1 MPVGISTVVTTHSHL
16 SRPLRNRHTLLVSRK
31 VRAAKTLS
39 RQPSVRHP
47 RCCRLPP
54 ARLHRQRERVTMR
67 SRINQTN
74 ALDKKLEAKHS
85 ATAADCQEVLAA
97 LSPDRVLDLPGHGS
111 NWLGLDVAGLFY
123 FDMDIN
129 PPRSDVIFELVMFV
143 YISGTFLGA
152 CILCFF
158 PIFYDLLPL

>member
-1 MPVGISTVVTTHSHL
+1 MPVGISTILTTHSHL

-39 RQPSVRHP
+39 RQPSVRYP

-54 ARLHRQRERVTMR
+54 ARLHRQRERVTMVESTLQIGWIR

-97 LSPDRVLDLPGHGS
+97 LSPDRVLDLPGHVPTASLPGLGMDPNGS
-111 NWLGLDVAGLFY
+111 SNGFA
-123 FDMDIN
+123 
-129 PPRSDVIFELVMFV
+129 
-143 YISGTFLGA
+143 
-152 CILCFF
+152 
-158 PIFYDLLPL
+158 LPSEI